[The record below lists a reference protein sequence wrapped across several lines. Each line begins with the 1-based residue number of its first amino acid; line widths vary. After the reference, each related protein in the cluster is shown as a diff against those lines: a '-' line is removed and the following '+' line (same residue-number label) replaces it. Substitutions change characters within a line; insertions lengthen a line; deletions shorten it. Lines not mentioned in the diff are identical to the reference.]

1 MTCAA
6 NTTKIALVSAPETVR
21 RIKTYSAATGRVY
34 QYQFHEV
41 HPARR
46 GFSSGAEYVYLVWAN
61 RQTGFPLKI
70 FVKRDALRKWREHA
84 GRRELTGTE
93 EYAVAK
99 MRLFQAFD
107 EIDDLGA
114 VPPGQLPDLLVDET
128 NLETLMAALD
138 L

>member
-1 MTCAA
+1 
-6 NTTKIALVSAPETVR
+6 VSAPETVR

-46 GFSSGAEYVYLVWAN
+46 GFFSGAEYVYLVWAD

-114 VPPGQLPDLLVDET
+114 VPPGQVPDLLVDET